1 MITPNMTTTIF
12 FLAQCTVGVGMLL
25 GWAWGCA
32 AMAAATSV
40 RDPNRLRQ
48 QLGGVLSGHQE
59 NEDIA
64 QIGEWTRGWGTLTHS

>member
-32 AMAAATSV
+32 AMAAANSV
-40 RDPNRLRQ
+40 RDPNLLRK

-59 NEDIA
+59 DEDIS
-64 QIGEWTRGWGTLTHS
+64 QIGEWRWGLSLIYS